1 MKSSK
6 LTPVVRIVDD
16 DEKVLASEA
25 FLVNMAGFRTSTY
38 NSAKEFLEKDDP
50 LFPGCV
56 ILDIR
61 MPEMSGLKLQEE
73 MKKREIDL
81 PIIFLTGNGDI
92 DMAVKAMLTGA
103 TDFIVKPPEPNRLK
117 EALAKAVAKNQ
128 NDREAA
134 ETCEEM
140 CTQFDLLT
148 PAEKK
153 AAEMIA
159 LGKLNKVISF
169 ELEVS
174 EQAVKNWRSS
184 IFHKLNCK
192 NIVELNA
199 FLRKIHIL
207 KD

>member
-81 PIIFLTGNGDI
+81 PII

-159 LGKLNKVISF
+159 LGKHNKVISF

>member
-1 MKSSK
+1 
-6 LTPVVRIVDD
+6 
-16 DEKVLASEA
+16 
-25 FLVNMAGFRTSTY
+25 
-38 NSAKEFLEKDDP
+38 
-50 LFPGCV
+50 
-56 ILDIR
+56 
-61 MPEMSGLKLQEE
+61 
-73 MKKREIDL
+73 
-81 PIIFLTGNGDI
+81 
-92 DMAVKAMLTGA
+92 MLTGA

-117 EALAKAVAKNQ
+117 EALAKAVTKNQ
-128 NDREAA
+128 TDREAA
-134 ETCEEM
+134 ETCEDM
-140 CTQFDLLT
+140 RALFDLLT

-207 KD
+207 ND

>member
-61 MPEMSGLKLQEE
+61 MPEMSGLQLQEE

-81 PIIFLTGNGDI
+81 PIIFLTGHGDI
-92 DMAVKAMLTGA
+92 DMAVKALLTGA
-103 TDFIVKPPEPNRLK
+103 TDFIVKPPEPTRLK

-128 NDREAA
+128 
-134 ETCEEM
+134 TCEEM
-140 CTQFDLLT
+140 RAQFDLLT

-207 KD
+207 ND

>member
-56 ILDIR
+56 IFDIR
-61 MPEMSGLKLQEE
+61 LPEMSGLKLQEE
-73 MKKREIDL
+73 MKAREIDL
-81 PIIFLTGNGDI
+81 PIIFLTGHGDI

-159 LGKLNKVISF
+159 LGKHNKVISF
-169 ELEVS
+169 EREV
-174 EQAVKNWRSS
+174 
-184 IFHKLNCK
+184 
-192 NIVELNA
+192 
-199 FLRKIHIL
+199 
-207 KD
+207 

>member
-61 MPEMSGLKLQEE
+61 MPEMSGLQLQEE

-81 PIIFLTGNGDI
+81 PDHFS
-92 DMAVKAMLTGA
+92 
-103 TDFIVKPPEPNRLK
+103 NRPRRHRYGGQGY
-117 EALAKAVAKNQ
+117 AH
-128 NDREAA
+128 R
-134 ETCEEM
+134 
-140 CTQFDLLT
+140 
-148 PAEKK
+148 
-153 AAEMIA
+153 
-159 LGKLNKVISF
+159 
-169 ELEVS
+169 
-174 EQAVKNWRSS
+174 RHR
-184 IFHKLNCK
+184 FHCQTS
-192 NIVELNA
+192 
-199 FLRKIHIL
+199 
-207 KD
+207 

>member
-81 PIIFLTGNGDI
+81 PIIFLTGHGDI

-159 LGKLNKVISF
+159 LGKHNKVISF

-174 EQAVKNWRSS
+174 
-184 IFHKLNCK
+184 
-192 NIVELNA
+192 
-199 FLRKIHIL
+199 
-207 KD
+207 